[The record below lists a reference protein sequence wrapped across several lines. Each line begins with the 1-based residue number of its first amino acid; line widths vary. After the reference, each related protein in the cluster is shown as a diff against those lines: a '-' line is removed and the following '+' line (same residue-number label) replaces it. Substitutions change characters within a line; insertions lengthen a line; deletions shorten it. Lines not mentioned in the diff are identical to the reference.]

1 MQKYLKTC
9 LFFVILFYF
18 FSTLKANESNYDLL
32 DKVIA
37 IVEKEVITYKELENE
52 KNKIFILGQKI
63 SEDDEKKLLESLIEK
78 KIIFQYAELKGSTI
92 DEIEIQQ
99 IIENI
104 ILKNKI
110 TLEDLENE
118 LSNDGS
124 SLSFLKDDIKYQLT
138 KNKILEKEI
147 MPYVNVSEY
156 EIDAF
161 LANNDSKKKLKY
173 NISHILITHK
183 NFNDQKI
190 KDIYKKLE
198 SNEFSKIA
206 KEFSEGPYALEG
218 GGLGWNEISELPDI
232 FQKTVL
238 SMKKGQI
245 SEAIQS
251 SNGYHILKLNDIS
264 GVTESQRILIP
275 QYKFLQILLK
285 KNSITNNQELKKRIE
300 NINNLIINGLPF
312 HEAAKKYSE
321 ENIIQDPMN
330 LPWINLNNLLPAFKE
345 QLNNYPKTDL
355 IGPFETELGW
365 HLIKVYGFNETDITN
380 DVGRNDAKLE
390 IVKKKSEIRFK
401 DWLSSLKEN
410 SNIKI
415 LNDN

>member
-1 MQKYLKTC
+1 MQKYLKTF

-18 FSTLKANESNYDLL
+18 FSPLKSNESNYDLL

-37 IVEKEVITYKELENE
+37 IVEKEVITFKELENE
-52 KNKIFILGQKI
+52 KNKISMLGQNI
-63 SEDDEKKLLESLIEK
+63 NEEDEKKLLESLIEK
-78 KIIFQYAELKGSTI
+78 KIIFQYAESKGSSV
-92 DEIEIQQ
+92 DEMEIQQ

-104 ILKNKI
+104 LIKNKI
-110 TLEDLENE
+110 SLEDLNKE
-118 LSNDGS
+118 LSDDGS

-147 MPYVNVSEY
+147 MPYINVSEY

-161 LANNDSKKKLKY
+161 LTNNDSKKKLKY

-190 KDIYKKLE
+190 KNIYKKLE
-198 SNEFSKIA
+198 SNQFSKIA

-218 GGLGWNEISELPDI
+218 GSLGWKEISELPDI

-251 SNGYHILKLNDIS
+251 SNGYHILKLDDIS
-264 GVTESQRILIP
+264 GGTESERIFIQ

-300 NINNLIINGLPF
+300 NINNLIINGLSF

-321 ENIIQDPMN
+321 ENIIQDPIN
-330 LPWINLNNLLPAFKE
+330 LPWINLNNLLPEFKE

-355 IGPFETELGW
+355 IGPFETDLGW
-365 HLIKVYGFNETDITN
+365 HLIKVYGFNESDITD

-390 IVKKKSEIRFK
+390 IIKKKSEIRFK

-410 SNIKI
+410 SNIKL